1 MVRVDFVVYTA
12 PNGKK
17 DKQYI
22 ELTDEL
28 LSPMDQPAFE
38 KKVKALQKAGYEF
51 SAEILSTGKINFH
64 DGGMA
69 QASAEWTRPSGN
81 EDTDNNDLMIIYF
94 TSGTTSMP
102 KIGRA
107 QFYLPTG
114 SYRYGKI
121 LAACHRWRTSP
132 YSCRFGLGQ
141 IRVGEALW
149 PMDMRCGPVCL

>member
-51 SAEILSTGKINFH
+51 SAEILSTGKINFQIDKGDLLLAIH
-64 DGGMA
+64 I
-69 QASAEWTRPSGN
+69 S
-81 EDTDNNDLMIIYF
+81 DNDIHVVAAVINLVNDAYAKWEKL
-94 TSGTTSMP
+94 
-102 KIGRA
+102 K
-107 QFYLPTG
+107 
-114 SYRYGKI
+114 K
-121 LAACHRWRTSP
+121 
-132 YSCRFGLGQ
+132 
-141 IRVGEALW
+141 
-149 PMDMRCGPVCL
+149 